1 MNKWNIATAIL
12 AGLIV
17 QLIVWF
23 IIKPMAEKRNNTL

>member
-1 MNKWNIATAIL
+1 MNKWSLASAII

-23 IIKPMAEKRNNTL
+23 IIKPVVEKRNST

>member
-1 MNKWNIATAIL
+1 MNKWSLASAII

-23 IIKPMAEKRNNTL
+23 IIKPIVEKKNNS

>member
-1 MNKWNIATAIL
+1 MNKSSLVIAII

-23 IIKPMAEKRNNTL
+23 IIKPMAEKRNNT

>member
-1 MNKWNIATAIL
+1 MNKWSLMSAII

-23 IIKPMAEKRNNTL
+23 IIKPVVEKRNN